1 MPKTPRRDPPPPRR
15 SRAEAEAAIAQA
27 EEQLARYLG
36 HLERRRAD
44 GLDTTSAELLVRV
57 IERQL
62 AMASWG
68 RLRPSKE
75 GDIVAK
81 MLCRY
86 FPNCFSIRDLYF
98 SGLRPPNTLDRY
110 LRNLFQ
116 T

>member
-1 MPKTPRRDPPPPRR
+1 MAGRYGPEPAAPDDGPRKRATMPRTPRRDPPPRR
-15 SRAEAEAAIAQA
+15 RTRAEAEAAIAQG

-75 GDIVAK
+75 GD
-81 MLCRY
+81 
-86 FPNCFSIRDLYF
+86 NW
-98 SGLRPPNTLDRY
+98 
-110 LRNLFQ
+110 
-116 T
+116 